1 MTAHLYNHVL
11 NPLTNVI
18 NLLVYTIKNAV
29 LLWTFPHAFKAKYHT
44 ILCSCVKS
52 FQIGLKFLDQNIM
65 NELKAK
71 NI

>member
-1 MTAHLYNHVL
+1 MTAHLNNKIL

-29 LLWTFPHAFKAKYHT
+29 LLWASTHAFKGKFYT

-65 NELKAK
+65 SELKAK